1 MKVLV
6 TGGAGFIGSAFI
18 RLFAD
23 KAFTEMSEVIVL
35 DKLTYAGSWEN
46 LESVTP
52 HDQIK
57 VVEGDICDNTKV
69 AELISEVDCV
79 INFAA
84 ESHVD
89 RSISNSLPF
98 LQSNFVGLGTILE
111 TVQKCNPK
119 VRIVQI
125 STDEVYGS
133 KPTGQSK
140 ESDILD
146 PNSPYAA
153 SKGGSDLLAMS
164 FHRTFKSNLVVTRAC
179 NNYGPF
185 QHPEKFIPRV
195 ITNLIRGQRIP
206 IFGDGS
212 NQREWI
218 HVDDHCQGIYL
229 AAINGKAGEIFNI
242 GSGFSL
248 SNLDLAQLILQKMDK
263 SDDLI
268 EFVVDRLGHDLR
280 YSLDSSKILNE
291 LGFKT
296 VTDFDSG
303 ISETI
308 RWYQDQ
314 QHWWASKVLG

>member
-23 KAFTEMSEVIVL
+23 KAFPEMSEVIVL

-52 HDQIK
+52 HHQIK
-57 VVEGDICDNTKV
+57 VVEGDICDRAIV
-69 AELISEVDCV
+69 AELISEVDCIV
-79 INFAA
+79 NFAA

-119 VRIVQI
+119 ARIVQI

-133 KPTGQSK
+133 KSTGQSK
-140 ESDILD
+140 ENDILD

-179 NNYGPF
+179 NNYGPY

-195 ITNLIRGQRIP
+195 ITNLIKGKKIP

-218 HVDDHCQGIYL
+218 HVHDHCQGIYR
-229 AAINGKAGEIFNI
+229 AALNGKAGEVFNV

-248 SNLDLAQLILQKMDK
+248 SNLDLAKLILQKMNK
-263 SDDLI
+263 SEELI
-268 EFVVDRLGHDLR
+268 EFVTDRLGHDLR
-280 YSLDSSKILNE
+280 YSLDSSKILHE
-291 LGFKT
+291 LGFET

-314 QHWWASKVLG
+314 QNWWASKVSD